1 MNGLT
6 SNEEQTFSHTIKG
19 EQVSLDLSTSDH
31 QPLTSSF
38 CSCILQL
45 ILCSS
50 YLLPPTRNNGLS
62 SNLLCLEGYYGL
74 IEKTGEQG
82 VCRRHRDEE
91 DEREKHTD
99 LVPETATFNGSAF
112 DSP

>member
-31 QPLTSSF
+31 QPLASSF
-38 CSCILQL
+38 ILTTTTCILQL

-50 YLLPPTRNNGLS
+50 YLLPPTRNNG
-62 SNLLCLEGYYGL
+62 
-74 IEKTGEQG
+74 
-82 VCRRHRDEE
+82 
-91 DEREKHTD
+91 
-99 LVPETATFNGSAF
+99 
-112 DSP
+112 